1 MKTVGQSILILA
13 AAGAACFG
21 QQWEFGG
28 LAGGGFLNTVPVSST
43 VGTATAGF
51 QTGAAFGGYVGFNQ
65 YKHIGGE
72 LRYTY
77 LQSNL
82 SLKSGGSE
90 ASFSGMSHVVGYD
103 VIFKTTRDNGKVQ
116 LFAAVGGGM
125 KVFRGTGTE
134 AAYQP
139 LSQYG
144 YFTKTQALKPMARC
158 RRGREGSPHQEGLPA
173 RRIPRLHH
181 GLPDADHHSAAGRQI
196 RHSAPRL
203 RPDGRTRLRN
213 VSPLSKLSRP
223 RRAPALAAI
232 FFAQRATSGKC

>member
-1 MKTVGQSILILA
+1 MKTLRRSILILA
-13 AAGAACFG
+13 ATGAACFG

-28 LAGGGFLNTVPVSST
+28 LAGGNFLNTVPVSNA

-82 SLKSGGSE
+82 SLKSGGAE

-103 VIFKTTRDNGKVQ
+103 VIFKTTRNQGKVQ

-125 KVFRGTGTE
+125 KVFRGTGKE

-144 YFTKTQALKPMARC
+144 YFTKTQTVKPM
-158 RRGREGSPHQEGLPA
+158 GSVGAGVKVALSHKVFLRTEFRDYITAFPTQVITPPPGSKYGS
-173 RRIPRLHH
+173 ILHDFVPMV
-181 GLPDADHHSAAGRQI
+181 GIG
-196 RHSAPRL
+196 
-203 RPDGRTRLRN
+203 
-213 VSPLSKLSRP
+213 VEM
-223 RRAPALAAI
+223 
-232 FFAQRATSGKC
+232 